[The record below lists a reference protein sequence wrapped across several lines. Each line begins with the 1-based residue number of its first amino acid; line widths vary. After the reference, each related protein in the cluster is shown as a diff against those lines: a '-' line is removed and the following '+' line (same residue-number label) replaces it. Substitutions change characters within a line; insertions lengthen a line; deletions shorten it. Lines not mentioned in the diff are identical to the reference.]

1 MTEFLVIF
9 LVLYIW
15 HALGVTIGYHRLLS
29 HRSFTCKRPL
39 EYFFVLGGYLA
50 FEGSPIWWATMH
62 RAHHRYVDT
71 ALDPHSPRFGGI
83 WNAYLGWTMYET
95 YPEHIDPQT
104 QGKDLIKDPIYRF
117 LDQGGDWTRAHIINF
132 AIGIGLRVALYF
144 IFGWQVALASILAAV
159 AVLQI
164 PLLLNVVCH
173 LPKAGYKNYGGAD
186 DSVNVWWVAILAMGE
201 GWHNN
206 HHMFP
211 GSARSGLKWHE
222 FDASWIVL
230 RLCKFMKMVGYMN
243 EAVVPGFEAKQ
254 KAKQLLAQLPELP
267 KLPEMP
273 KLPEFQMPEMPELSL
288 PRLPEMPKL
297 PEFQMPEFQMPEMP
311 QLPELSLPRMP
322 EMPKLPE
329 FQMPEL
335 SDLNL
340 PELPQLPHL
349 ADLQLPKLPD
359 MPNLADLHLPE
370 LPELPEIPGMKS
382 PKLAES

>member
-1 MTEFLVIF
+1 MTEYLLVFLA
-9 LVLYIW
+9 LYIW
-15 HALGVTIGYHRLLS
+15 HSLGVTIGYHRLLS
-29 HRSFTCKRPL
+29 HRSFSCIKPL

-50 FEGSPIWWATMH
+50 FEGSPIWWAAMH

-71 ALDPHSPRFGGI
+71 NLDPHSPRYGGV
-83 WNAYLGWTMYET
+83 WNAYIGWTMYKT
-95 YPEHIDPQT
+95 YPEHIDPNT
-104 QGKDLIKDPIYRF
+104 QCKDLMKDPIYRF
-117 LDQGGDWTRAHIINF
+117 LDQGGNWTRAHIVNF
-132 AIGIGLRVALYF
+132 AIGISLRVALF
-144 IFGWQVALASILAAV
+144 FMFGWQVALASVLASL

-173 LPKAGYKNYGGAD
+173 MPKAGYKNYGGAD

-211 GSARSGLKWHE
+211 GSARSGLKPHE
-222 FDASWIVL
+222 IDVSWIVL
-230 RLCKFMKMVGYMN
+230 RVCKWLKMVGFMN
-243 EAVVPGFEAKQ
+243 EAAVPRFEAKQ
-254 KAKQLLAQLPELP
+254 KAGLLAQFPEFP

-273 KLPEFQMPEMPELSL
+273 KLPEFQMPEFQMPEMPQLPELSL
-288 PRLPEMPKL
+288 PRMPEMPKL

-335 SDLNL
+335 SDL
-340 PELPQLPHL
+340 
-349 ADLQLPKLPD
+349 
-359 MPNLADLHLPE
+359 HLPE

>member
-1 MTEFLVIF
+1 MTEYLLVFLA
-9 LVLYIW
+9 LYIW
-15 HALGVTIGYHRLLS
+15 HSLGVTIGYHRLLS
-29 HRSFTCKRPL
+29 HRSFSCIKPL

-50 FEGSPIWWATMH
+50 FEGSPIWWAAMH

-71 ALDPHSPRFGGI
+71 NLDPHSPRYGGV
-83 WNAYLGWTMYET
+83 WNAYIGWTMYKT
-95 YPEHIDPQT
+95 YPEHIDPNT
-104 QGKDLIKDPIYRF
+104 QCKDLMKDPIYRF
-117 LDQGGDWTRAHIINF
+117 LDQGGNWTRAHIVNF
-132 AIGIGLRVALYF
+132 AIGISLRVALF
-144 IFGWQVALASILAAV
+144 FMFGWQVALASVLASL

-173 LPKAGYKNYGGAD
+173 MPKAGYKNYGGAD

-211 GSARSGLKWHE
+211 GSARSGLKPHE
-222 FDASWIVL
+222 IDVSWIVL
-230 RLCKFMKMVGYMN
+230 RVCKWLKMVGFMN
-243 EAVVPGFEAKQ
+243 EAAVPRFEAKQ
-254 KAKQLLAQLPELP
+254 KAGLLAQF
-267 KLPEMP
+267 
-273 KLPEFQMPEMPELSL
+273 PEFPK
-288 PRLPEMPKL
+288 LPEMPKL

-335 SDLNL
+335 SDL
-340 PELPQLPHL
+340 
-349 ADLQLPKLPD
+349 
-359 MPNLADLHLPE
+359 HLPE